1 MQRSILHTDEGKRHQ
16 KYLNHFVTVKR
27 CPDCLG
33 SRVNERV
40 RSCKINQKSIAD
52 AVDMPL
58 TELHSFIRSMDLSL
72 IKIFKKSYL
81 YV

>member
-1 MQRSILHTDEGKRHQ
+1 M
-16 KYLNHFVTVKR
+16 NVFVAAKLIR
-27 CPDCLG
+27 
-33 SRVNERV
+33 
-40 RSCKINQKSIAD
+40 KSIAD

-72 IKIFKKSYL
+72 IKKLFKKSYL